1 MKFEVEITTG
11 QEMVELLEKI
21 DVQEVNRVRK
31 ENERR
36 KEERD
41 QRRSIA
47 KNSQRSRTGWY
58 SGADEIVSRGK
69 QVAKRLTDQV

>member
-1 MKFEVEITTG
+1 MG
-11 QEMVELLEKI
+11 EKI
-21 DVQEVNRVRK
+21 DVQEMNRVKK

-41 QRRSIA
+41 QRISIA

-58 SGADEIVSRGK
+58 PWRHGK
-69 QVAKRLTDQV
+69 